1 LSIDPKHVTALDDK
15 GLALDH
21 LGNRTGA
28 DKALAMDPKFEGA
41 LYDKGLVLDKLRN
54 YTGALTYIRLW
65 L

>member
-1 LSIDPKHVTALDDK
+1 
-15 GLALDH
+15 
-21 LGNRTGA
+21 
-28 DKALAMDPKFEGA
+28 MDPKFEGA